1 MKQKLLYYTRV
12 SVLCL
17 LSTGTFADAS
27 VPRYL
32 AELEGAQEVTTIE
45 IPGASAP
52 LNNGPVASGG
62 YGVAELA
69 ISLDRSS
76 LEYSVEIIN
85 LGTEVQKVHVHLGPR
100 GANGPML
107 FSIFNIAD
115 GGAFGLSQAG
125 FLTIEDLQANPDL
138 GINTMEDVFTNLKR
152 NNLYFNIHT
161 LAIPSGEL
169 RGQVGETGQTG
180 QVGALQSIRT
190 LESNDSDD
198 SD

>member
-1 MKQKLLYYTRV
+1 MKQKRLYCTLV
-12 SVLCL
+12 GVLCL
-17 LSTGTFADAS
+17 SLTHVASADFKAAETS
-27 VPRYL
+27 RYL

-45 IPGASAP
+45 IPGASGA

-62 YGVAELA
+62 YGRAELA

-115 GGAFGLSQAG
+115 GGTFELSQAG
-125 FLTIEDLQANPDL
+125 FLTMEDLQVNPDL
-138 GINTMEDVFTNLKR
+138 GINTMEDVFANLER
-152 NNLYFNIHT
+152 DNLYFNIHT
-161 LAIPSGEL
+161 LAIPTGEL

-180 QVGALQSIRT
+180 QVGSIRA

-198 SD
+198 